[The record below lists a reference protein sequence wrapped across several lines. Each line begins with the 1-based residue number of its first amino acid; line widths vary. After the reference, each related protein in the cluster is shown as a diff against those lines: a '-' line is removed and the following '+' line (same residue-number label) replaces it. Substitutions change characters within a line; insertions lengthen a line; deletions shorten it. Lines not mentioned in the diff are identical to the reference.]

1 MASFTLAQAQE
12 NLERA
17 TQAYQNA
24 LSGKGY
30 TRMNGGSSMTMQRQ
44 EILTLKSE
52 MIYWQNMVNDLS
64 GVTSNRQ
71 KVAIPR
77 DIR

>member
-1 MASFTLAQAQE
+1 
-12 NLERA
+12 
-17 TQAYQNA
+17 
-24 LSGKGY
+24 
-30 TRMNGGSSMTMQRQ
+30 MTVNRQ

-52 MIYWQNMVNDLS
+52 MIYWQSMVNDLS